1 MTFKERIAL
10 LTRGYKLLHKL
21 TPQLMP
27 SVLVSSAV
35 GSLLPFVNIFMSA
48 QIITAISTSED
59 FNYILFL
66 AILTAVLNVLISL
79 INSAVGKWKSY
90 NESKFW
96 TLIEKPVKDKIQ
108 SLDYELIEYT
118 DVHYEVEKIRST
130 ANSMGGGL
138 PRLLFAGQWAL
149 SGFFKVVFSVSLLAS
164 VFTSYHTKDA
174 GVLEFLFSPIAAVIM
189 AVAIL
194 SNIVFI
200 MFAEMTAM
208 KRMLNMQGGFAILNR
223 KYMYYYQNFFN
234 YKGGKDVKLNE
245 FNKPIISEFTAMIG
259 VIVKLSYNMITTL
272 GKRGLKVNTSNA
284 VTSALMYAFVGIKAL
299 YGAFGV
305 GNIVQYVGCLT
316 QLNEGLS
323 TFVSQITQLL
333 ANAEPLKALFDFL
346 DKPSAKYQGTL
357 PVEKR
362 VFCDNADYDYDVEFK
377 NVSFKYPGTDIFVL
391 KNLNLKLHIGK
402 KLAVVGM
409 NGSGKTT
416 MIKLLCRLYDPTE
429 GEITLNGVNIQ
440 KYDYGEYM
448 SIFSVVFQ
456 DFKLFSF
463 GLGQNVAGAVNY
475 DKKLSEKCL
484 KEAGLAD
491 RLIEMPNGLETCL
504 YKDFEEDGVEISGG
518 EAQKIAL
525 ARALYKKAP
534 FIILDEPTAAL
545 DPLAEFEIYSKF
557 NEIVGEKTTVYISH
571 RLSSCRFCDDI
582 IVFDEGKIV
591 QRGSHDELIE
601 DENGKYSELWFAQA
615 QYYHEEIIR

>member
-1 MTFKERIAL
+1 MRFKERIAL
-10 LTRGYKLLHKL
+10 LKRGYKLLHKL

-48 QIITAISTSED
+48 QIITAISVSED

-66 AILTAVLNVLISL
+66 AILTAVLNVAISL
-79 INSAVGKWKSY
+79 INSATSKWSSY

-96 TLIEKPVKDKIQ
+96 TVFMKPVNDKIQ
-108 SLDYELIEYT
+108 SLDYELVENT
-118 DVHYEVEKIRST
+118 DVHFEVEYIKNL

-138 PRLLFAGQWAL
+138 PRLFFAGHWAL
-149 SGFFKVVFSVSLLAS
+149 SGFFKVVFSISLLAS

-174 GVLEFLFSPIAAVIM
+174 GAFEFLFSPIAAVIM
-189 AVAIL
+189 VVIIL
-194 SNIVFI
+194 ANIVFI
-200 MFAEMTAM
+200 MFAEMSAM
-208 KRMLNMQGGFAILNR
+208 KTMMKQNSNWAVLNR
-223 KYMYYYQNFFN
+223 KYMYYHNNLFN

-245 FNKPIISEFTAMIG
+245 FNKPIVSEFKSMIG
-259 VIVKLSYNMITTL
+259 MIVKLSTNMFLIF

-284 VTSALMYAFVGIKAL
+284 LTSALMYAFVGIKAL
-299 YGAFGV
+299 FGAFGV

-323 TFVSQITQLL
+323 ILVSQITLL
-333 ANAEPLKALFDFL
+333 LGNAEPLKVQYKFL
-346 DKPSAKYQGTL
+346 DKPNAKYHGTL

-362 VFCDNADYDYDVEFK
+362 VFCDNPDYDYDVEFK

-440 KYDYGEYM
+440 KYDYDEYM

-475 DKKLSEKCL
+475 DKELAAKCL
-484 KEAGLAD
+484 EEAGFGD
-491 RLIEMPNGLETCL
+491 RLKEMPKALDTCL

-525 ARALYKKAP
+525 ARALYKRAP

-545 DPLAEFEIYSKF
+545 DPLAESEIYSKF

-601 DENGKYSELWFAQA
+601 IEGGKYNELWYAQA
-615 QYYHEEIIR
+615 QYYTEESA